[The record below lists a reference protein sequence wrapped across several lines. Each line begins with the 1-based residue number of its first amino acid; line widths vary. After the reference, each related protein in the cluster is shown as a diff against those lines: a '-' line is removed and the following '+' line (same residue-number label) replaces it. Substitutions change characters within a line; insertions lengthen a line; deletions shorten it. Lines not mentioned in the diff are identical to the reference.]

1 MKIKRNGMIVVA
13 LIVLLARFGLSA
25 VAADTEEGFVRLF
38 DGKTL
43 DGWNLMNGAKF
54 SVENK
59 VIKLN
64 GGSGWLRS
72 DKEYSDFVIRLE
84 MRFMKPNQ
92 DGGVFMRCSMAGDE
106 WPVERWEVQCE
117 NSKRMAKLFGPEDDP
132 KHKRNIPLT
141 QKVLKPEGEWN
152 AYEIK
157 LVGPSIEVHLN
168 GELVTTSDS
177 LGKYTHGYIGLQGEG
192 GIHEYRNIRIK
203 DLID

>member
-1 MKIKRNGMIVVA
+1 MKIKWNGMIVVG
-13 LIVLLARFGLSA
+13 LIALLASFGF
-25 VAADTEEGFVRLF
+25 AADTEEGFVSLF

-54 SVENK
+54 SVEDE

-72 DKEYSDFVIRLE
+72 DKEYSDFIIRLE
-84 MRFMKPNQ
+84 LRFMKPIQ

-106 WPVERWEVQCE
+106 WPDERWEVQCE
-117 NSKRMAKLFGPEDDP
+117 NSKRMAKLFGPENDP

-141 QKVLKPEGEWN
+141 QKVLKPDGEWN

-157 LVGPSIEVHLN
+157 LVGPSIEVRLN
-168 GELVTTSDS
+168 GELVTTSDN
-177 LGKYTHGYIGLQGEG
+177 LGEYTRGYIGLQGEG

-203 DLID
+203 DLSK